1 MLATWVNVGAI
12 LAGSLIGLLLK
23 QRIAPNLQETLLAI
37 TSLVV
42 LVIGISGV
50 IDSEHLIF
58 VIIALS
64 VGSILGESLKIEERF
79 ENSLYKLETRL
90 STNQEK
96 GWFVKGFL
104 VATLLFG
111 IGAMAVVGSFEAGL
125 SQNYEII
132 FTKSTLDFVASILL
146 AATYGIGV
154 MFSAVSIF
162 IYQGSLTILASLL
175 AGVLTDTSIALIGA
189 TGSIL
194 IMALAF
200 NMLKLTKFK
209 VTNMLLSLV
218 VALLIGL
225 FL

>member
-90 STNQEK
+90 SANQEK

-146 AATYGIGV
+146 ATTYGIGV